1 MTSITSNLQKK
12 EQGNIEIIYTI
23 PADLILKTKEEVIKE
38 LAKDITLPGFR
49 KGMAPISKVESS
61 LSVDT
66 VNEHILSHLLPKA
79 FADSVKEHKFNPAMY
94 PKFEV
99 INSPAGGGQGSDWEI
114 KAVTC
119 ELPKVVLGEYKK
131 KLKGKTTEDLIKELP
146 EVIKLTI
153 PKLLIDEEVNER
165 LSQLLARIEKLG
177 LQLEGY
183 LKSVGKTVEE
193 LRDEYQKQSSSAIS
207 LELILNEIANEEKID
222 VADLEI
228 DEFIKTT
235 GQENTKITD
244 DQRKM
249 LKRVVMRRKALEI
262 LTKEV

>member
-1 MTSITSNLQKK
+1 MTNITSNLQKK

-79 FADSVKEHKFNPAMY
+79 FADSVKEHKFNPAIY
-94 PKFEV
+94 PKFEA
-99 INSPAGGGQGSDWEI
+99 IKIGQGSEWEI

-119 ELPKVVLGEYKK
+119 ELPKVILGEYKK
-131 KLKGKTTEDLIKELP
+131 KLKGKTTDDLIKELP

-235 GQENTKITD
+235 GQENTKIID

>member
-1 MTSITSNLQKK
+1 MNITSNFQKK
-12 EQGNIEIIYTI
+12 ESGNIEIIYTI
-23 PADLILKTKEEVIKE
+23 PADLISITKEEVVKE

-49 KGMAPISKVESS
+49 KGMAPLTQVENS
-61 LSVDT
+61 LSADT

-79 FADSVKEHKFNPAMY
+79 FADSVKEHKFNPAIY
-94 PKFEV
+94 PKFEATK
-99 INSPAGGGQGSDWEI
+99 IGLGSDWDI
-114 KAVTC
+114 KATTC
-119 ELPKVVLGEYKK
+119 ELPKVTLEDYKK
-131 KLKGKTTEDLIKELP
+131 KIKSKTTDELIKELP
-146 EVIKLTI
+146 EIIKLDI

-193 LRDEYQKQSSSAIS
+193 LRNEYQKQSKDAIS

-222 VADLEI
+222 VTEKEI

-235 GQENTKITD
+235 GQENTKISEE
-244 DQRKM
+244 QRKM

-262 LTKEV
+262 LTKGV